1 MEEDLCYIVVG
12 CPIDEFYVKNTEKL
26 NAIGIVLD
34 RNRERRTLD
43 DGSIA
48 YIAPATQ
55 IAALQAIARRQVM
68 SALPFVDLGGRQK
81 KA

>member
-1 MEEDLCYIVVG
+1 MSEEELCYVVVG
-12 CPIDEFYVKNTEKL
+12 CPIDKFYVENTERLKEI
-26 NAIGIVLD
+26 AID